1 MGIFNQFLRNSYKET
16 EFLESFNNIAVPL
29 ALCLGTT
36 SRGLVMAR
44 SEERSSRAPPDTDLS
59 YPVGMPSRLAK

>member
-1 MGIFNQFLRNSYKET
+1 MDIFNQFPRNSYKRT
-16 EFLESFNNIAVPL
+16 EFLMSFRKIAVPL

-36 SRGLVMAR
+36 SRGLVLAR

>member
-1 MGIFNQFLRNSYKET
+1 MDIFDQFLRNRYKRT
-16 EFLESFNNIAVPL
+16 EFLVSFQNISVPL

-36 SRGLVMAR
+36 SRGLVLAR

-59 YPVGMPSRLAK
+59 YPVGIPSRLAK